1 MSRYKSLILVWL
13 PPFFWI
19 SLIFLLSSFPKL
31 QISEG
36 LADLILRKLAHMF
49 EYGVLYLL
57 IYRVFKRTSS
67 LSKNKLLFIS
77 LFLTILYAA
86 SDEYHQTFVPGR
98 SGNLTDVSID
108 SVGAVLGLIFSQKIL
123 FLLPKGIQNIILAR
137 KRKEE

>member
-77 LFLTILYAA
+77 LFLTILYAV

-98 SGNLTDVSID
+98 CGNLTDISID
-108 SVGAVLGLIFSQKIL
+108 STGAVLGLIFSQKIL

>member
-1 MSRYKSLILVWL
+1 VWL

-77 LFLTILYAA
+77 LFLTILYAV

-98 SGNLTDVSID
+98 CGNLTDISID
-108 SVGAVLGLIFSQKIL
+108 STGAVLGLIFSQKIL

>member
-1 MSRYKSLILVWL
+1 MGRCKTLIFVWL

-77 LFLTILYAA
+77 LFLTILYAV

-98 SGNLTDVSID
+98 CGNLTDISID
-108 SVGAVLGLIFSQKIL
+108 STGAVLGLIFSQKIL